1 MRVLVFVN
9 YYLPGDKAG
18 GPIRS
23 IANIVQHLGKEFEF
37 LIATSDRDSG
47 DKQSYP
53 GIQVD
58 EWNTV
63 GDARV
68 MYMSP
73 GRRKF
78 RDIIRLIREVNPDL
92 VYLNSAFGSP
102 WTLFPLLAR
111 RLGLT
116 GNVPFLLAPRGEF
129 SHGALAIK
137 AVKKKLFLALA
148 RITGLYRN
156 IAWQASTEYEGED
169 IRRVVRVAS
178 ERIIVASDLP
188 AAVALSADDHG
199 YAEDVAGK
207 LRIVFLSRVSETKNL
222 LFALQCLQKVSANV
236 EFDVYGAVGDEP
248 YWQSCLSAAAGL
260 GGNVAFSYKG
270 AIPHTEVIPT
280 LRRYDLFFLPTY
292 GENYGH
298 AIIEAML
305 AGLPVLISDQTP
317 WRNLRGKHAGWDFPL
332 DDIGAF
338 VWAIDEYARLSME
351 DRRTWRR
358 GAREY
363 AFNVVASSEDIERNR
378 AMLRVLCLSFATM
391 GL

>member
-1 MRVLVFVN
+1 MRVLVVVN

-47 DKQSYP
+47 DKRSYP

-78 RDIIRLIREVNPDL
+78 RDFVRLIREVNPDI

-129 SHGALAIK
+129 SAGALAIK

-148 RITGLYRN
+148 RIAGLYRN

-207 LRIVFLSRVSETKNL
+207 LRIVFLSRVSEMKNL

-317 WRNLRGKHAGWDFPL
+317 WRNLRGHRAGWDFPL
-332 DDIGAF
+332 EDMAAF
-338 VWAIDEYARLSME
+338 VWVIDEYARLSME
-351 DRRTWRR
+351 DRGAWRR

-363 AFNVVASSEDIERNR
+363 AFNVIASSEDIERNR
-378 AMLRVLCLSFATM
+378 AMFRDLCQSSATM
-391 GL
+391 G